1 MLKALGYTTIDK
13 YHMNEGHAAL
23 GTLEL
28 YNQCNDVEKV
38 REQCVFTTHT
48 PVAAGHD
55 QFDLSYAKQMIGDML
70 PEFILEYVTFEIPP
84 LITLCPL

>member
-1 MLKALGYTTIDK
+1 
-13 YHMNEGHAAL
+13 MNEGHAAL

-28 YNQCNDVEKV
+28 FSRFKDIEKV

-55 QFDLSYAKQMIGDML
+55 QFDLSFARPMLGEIL
-70 PEFILEYVTFEIPP
+70 PESILKF
-84 LITLCPL
+84 